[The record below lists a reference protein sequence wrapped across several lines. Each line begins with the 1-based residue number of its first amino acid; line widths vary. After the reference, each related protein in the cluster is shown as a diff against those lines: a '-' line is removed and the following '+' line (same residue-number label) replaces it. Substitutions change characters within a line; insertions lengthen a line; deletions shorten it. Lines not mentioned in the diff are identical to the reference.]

1 METTAQPTPIPVR
14 DLAPGIVA
22 AVAMGV
28 LLYLIQFDQGAVSQ
42 TGMFLHELVHD
53 ARHLLGVPCH

>member
-1 METTAQPTPIPVR
+1 MNHAQTNPVPLR
-14 DLAPGIVA
+14 DLAPALIA
-22 AVAMGV
+22 AAAM
-28 LLYLIQFDQGAVSQ
+28 LMLIYLVQFDQGAISQ

>member
-1 METTAQPTPIPVR
+1 MNTATPTPVPLR
-14 DLAPGIVA
+14 DLAPALLA
-22 AVAMGV
+22 AAAM
-28 LLYLIQFDQGAVSQ
+28 LLLVYLVQFDQGVVSQ